1 MPTIVFASP
10 KGGAGKSTSAVVL
23 ATELAGQGAS
33 VAIIDADPN
42 KPVSRWANRP
52 GKPASL
58 TVVADVTED
67 AILDRIDQ
75 ASRQAAFVIVD
86 LEGTASLMVGY
97 AISRADLVV
106 IPTQGSLLDAT
117 EAVKAIRLVRN
128 MEKTA
133 GKTIPTAI
141 LFTRT
146 SAAIR
151 PRSLQAI
158 EAELAQSGVRV
169 LETQM
174 HERDAFRAIF
184 SFGGSLAD
192 LDRSQVGR
200 RRRRACQRPRLRGGD
215 PRHPETGRQ
224 DRRSGMTRERAS
236 IFAGDERSRPFRLRA
251 EVRTRAERS
260 FRRAR
265 PRDRRGFPLP
275 EPRGEA
281 DATSAAHPSHR
292 PDDAVQRPHD
302 AADCRGALRDRRSS
316 RDGLSA
322 RRSSTR
328 WPRCSGS
335 WQGRAHEVVV
345 MPALPPR
352 AMPDDLARL
361 YVLEATI
368 EILKTENEILK
379 RRLAAAETRA
389 AQAVITKRLDTLA
402 ADRVDPPAAERARP
416 WWRRLAG

>member
-33 VAIIDADPN
+33 VTIIDADPN
-42 KPVSRWANRP
+42 RPVSRWGTRP
-52 GKPASL
+52 GKPSSL
-58 TVVADVTED
+58 TVIADVTED

-106 IPTQGSLLDAT
+106 IPTQGSLLDAA

-158 EAELAQSGVRV
+158 EVELAQSGVRV

-192 LDRSQVGR
+192 LDRSQVGNV
-200 RRRRACQRPRLRGGD
+200 A
-215 PRHPETGRQ
+215 
-224 DRRSGMTRERAS
+224 
-236 IFAGDERSRPFRLRA
+236 
-251 EVRTRAERS
+251 
-260 FRRAR
+260 
-265 PRDRRGFPLP
+265 
-275 EPRGEA
+275 
-281 DATSAAHPSHR
+281 
-292 PDDAVQRPHD
+292 
-302 AADCRGALRDRRSS
+302 
-316 RDGLSA
+316 
-322 RRSSTR
+322 
-328 WPRCSGS
+328 
-335 WQGRAHEVVV
+335 
-345 MPALPPR
+345 
-352 AMPDDLARL
+352 
-361 YVLEATI
+361 
-368 EILKTENEILK
+368 
-379 RRLAAAETRA
+379 A
-389 AQAVITKRLDTLA
+389 AQANARA
-402 ADRVDPPAAERARP
+402 FAAEV
-416 WWRRLAG
+416 LAILKPATKIGEAA